1 MSNIAIIGADGFI
14 GKNLY
19 EKLIKNENNYIYA
32 FVKNSL
38 LFNSINKNSMI
49 IELEMSDY
57 NKISD
62 ILNNIKIDVV
72 YYISWYGGVI
82 PDNLK
87 KEDIQ
92 FQNIEIFNKF
102 MKSIIKIK
110 VNKIIF
116 ISSDRKYKLIKENY
130 EDVVDSFYGTAKHC
144 CELIGKNISFHNDIL
159 FNSVIFSNVF
169 GVGDFSLRSTNIIIR
184 KMLSN
189 LDIDLIDGNI
199 LYDWIYIDDAVNGII
214 KVYEQGK
221 PYSSYYIGSKQIKKF
236 SEIINKV
243 KEVLKS
249 NSELNYSSYKDDFY
263 VDYDKLDY
271 LKIYRD
277 TDFRIE
283 SDFEKNIVKT
293 AKWIRENGIGEK

>member
-19 EKLIKNENNYIYA
+19 EKLIKNENNYIYS
-32 FVKNSL
+32 FVKNSSL
-38 LFNSINKNSMI
+38 LNSINKNSMI

-249 NSELNYSSYKDDFY
+249 TSELNYSSYKDDFY